1 MNIIG
6 VNDTHDASCCYI
18 KDGKLI
24 YACAEERFQRRKN
37 FGSFPIKS
45 LRYLLKK
52 YKLNS
57 KNIDFVAVANLKLP
71 TTNVLGVNSQFS
83 LDDHIKLQDEYFYKS
98 TYQNKKVKLSKVFPN
113 YKFLGESYYPVDK
126 IKLSTSLEKNNDDI
140 KLNEIRKKYISKFFK
155 IDPKKIHFFHHH
167 RCHAF
172 YGYYMNP
179 SRKNTNVVTS
189 DGGGDSTYE
198 SVYLVKNG
206 QFKKIYSG
214 RTSLVGKMYSSI
226 TLLLKMHPVRHH
238 YKVMGLAPY
247 SKNYNVKKI
256 KNIFNHCLK
265 IKGKSLKFFKNKEMK
280 DFYFYFLDKL
290 KIYRFDNIAKG
301 LQEYTEEILVKWF
314 KNIFLK
320 TKIKNFVFSGGVA
333 NNIKANQKINEQKFV
348 NNFFVPPGPGD
359 ENLSIGAAFTM
370 IYEKLGYQK
379 ANNYIKKINHA
390 YLAYEVDEK
399 DLEKFIK
406 NKYIKKH
413 YQFTKDENFKLTAKK
428 IKKGEIVALCID
440 KMEFGP
446 RALGHR
452 SFVCDPSNLIAK
464 EKLNE
469 LIKQRDFWM
478 PFTPSIL
485 DENFTKYVKSKKN
498 FCNKFMTLSYNST
511 RIAQKDL
518 VAAIHPK
525 DLTIRPQMIK
535 STDSKKYFNLVKEFK
550 KISGIGA
557 LLNTSL
563 NIHEKPVIL
572 QPTDIVE
579 DFIKTKKILID
590 NIYVHNTLFSIK
602 KSL

>member
-406 NKYIKKH
+406 NKYIKNTTNLLKMKILNLL
-413 YQFTKDENFKLTAKK
+413 QKKLK
-428 IKKGEIVALCID
+428 
-440 KMEFGP
+440 
-446 RALGHR
+446 
-452 SFVCDPSNLIAK
+452 K
-464 EKLNE
+464 EKLLLSV
-469 LIKQRDFWM
+469 LIKWN
-478 PFTPSIL
+478 L
-485 DENFTKYVKSKKN
+485 
-498 FCNKFMTLSYNST
+498 
-511 RIAQKDL
+511 AQEL
-518 VAAIHPK
+518 
-525 DLTIRPQMIK
+525 
-535 STDSKKYFNLVKEFK
+535 
-550 KISGIGA
+550 
-557 LLNTSL
+557 
-563 NIHEKPVIL
+563 
-572 QPTDIVE
+572 
-579 DFIKTKKILID
+579 
-590 NIYVHNTLFSIK
+590 
-602 KSL
+602 